1 MSAWIFL
8 IIKYSTIVKANFIPQ
23 SQISFMETSV
33 FQALRLE
40 KQLRDQESISFFT
53 HAGTEVVSLVRISVP
68 HGIRPY
74 RLPAHRTAGGSDRIA
89 AARSEHGA
97 DAMRGRASLE

>member
-1 MSAWIFL
+1 MSAWIFI

-23 SQISFMETSV
+23 SQISVMETSV

-53 HAGTEVVSLVRISVP
+53 HAGTGSNPERHTIGFELPTGHPFHAKTDLQFLDPVFTVP
-68 HGIRPY
+68 P
-74 RLPAHRTAGGSDRIA
+74 L
-89 AARSEHGA
+89 
-97 DAMRGRASLE
+97 